1 MRRRLFLRIFD
12 GRVCIVT
19 AHHCIDDVDVH

>member
-19 AHHCIDDVDVH
+19 AHCIDDVDVH